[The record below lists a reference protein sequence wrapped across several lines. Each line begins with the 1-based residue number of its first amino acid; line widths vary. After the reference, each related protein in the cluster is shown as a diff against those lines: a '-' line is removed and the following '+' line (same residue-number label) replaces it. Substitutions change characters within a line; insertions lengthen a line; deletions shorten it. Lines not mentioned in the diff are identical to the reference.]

1 MKKINLLLF
10 TFFCIFAFSGVN
22 MALGFSIIK
31 PAANNEVPATSS
43 AIKYLKA
50 SEFVKL
56 SAKEYSDL
64 TGKKLNLFQRMSFKI
79 TKMKMKHDL
88 KRNPDLKLT
97 DYINGDDA
105 TFRIDALW
113 LILGVLIGPIGVL
126 LAYVTKQEKY
136 KITSSW
142 IGFAVW
148 LILGGV
154 FFIF

>member
-1 MKKINLLLF
+1 MKRIKLLLF
-10 TFFCIFAFSGVN
+10 AIISIYAFSGVN
-22 MALGFSIIK
+22 MAFGFSIIK
-31 PAANNEVPATSS
+31 PVANNDVPAS
-43 AIKYLKA
+43 ASAFKYLKA

-56 SAKEYSDL
+56 SVKEFSEL
-64 TGKKLNLFQRMSFKI
+64 SGKKLNFFQRMSFKV

-88 KRNPDLKLT
+88 KRNPDLKIT
-97 DYINGDDA
+97 DYINGDDT

-113 LILGVLIGPIGVL
+113 LILGILIGPIGVL

-154 FFIF
+154 FFFF